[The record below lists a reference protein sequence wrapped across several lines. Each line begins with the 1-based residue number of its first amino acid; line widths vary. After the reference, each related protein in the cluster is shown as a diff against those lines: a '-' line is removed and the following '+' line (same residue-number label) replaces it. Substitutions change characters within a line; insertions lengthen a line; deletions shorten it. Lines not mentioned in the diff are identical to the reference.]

1 MTHFITKDTL
11 LYLQLSWSIDRHTD
25 HDSGKNRNSGSLFNQ
40 CLWMDNGELSVNI
53 EIIFSFRFQYFNG
66 YFPLLTKGPWAMFF
80 GGPELEQQLTTDQ
93 KPADSILYV
102 YVISIIL
109 NLVILISKKIYSRKI
124 ERDQKLRDIIVG
136 NLTNV
141 LTISVVSFL
150 LVYLTISLI
159 HHHM

>member
-1 MTHFITKDTL
+1 
-11 LYLQLSWSIDRHTD
+11 
-25 HDSGKNRNSGSLFNQ
+25 
-40 CLWMDNGELSVNI
+40 MDNGELSVNI